1 MLKIMKY
8 DQKEGQV
15 YSENGLIH
23 INSSKPEFGSIM
35 VKSTPT
41 FRKGSVG
48 AFGLE
53 TRTAFYVD
61 RVKNLQMLD
70 LKEGMAFD
78 EVVGES
84 LKIIRLEQTT
94 PADGFRELINPT
106 TGEVVIAKDGTPVYW
121 CTKIVEASSTEADII
136 VEKATVTEVATAQ
149 VVKAEAALAE

>member
-8 DQKEGQV
+8 DQKEGQF
-15 YSENGLIH
+15 YSENRLIH
-23 INSSKPEFGSIM
+23 INSAKPEFGSIM

-53 TRTAFYVD
+53 VRTAFYVD

-70 LKEGMAFD
+70 LQEGQAFD

-84 LKIIRLEQTT
+84 LKIVRLEQTS
-94 PADGFRELINPT
+94 PADGFRELVNPT
-106 TGEVVIAKDGTPVYW
+106 TGEVVMAKDGTPIYW
-121 CTKIVEASSTEADII
+121 CTKIVEASSSETDIT
-136 VEKATVTEVATAQ
+136 VERAAVTEIATAK

>member
-1 MLKIMKY
+1 MLKIQKY

-23 INSSKPEFGSIM
+23 INSNKPEFGSIM
-35 VKSTPT
+35 LKSTPT

-70 LKEGMAFD
+70 LKEGQSFD
-78 EVVGES
+78 EVVGEN
-84 LKIIRLEQTT
+84 LKIVRLEQTS
-94 PADGFRELINPT
+94 PADGFRELVNPT
-106 TGEVVIAKDGTPVYW
+106 TGEVVSAKDGTPIYW
-121 CTKIVEASSTEADII
+121 CTKIVEADSTETDVI
-136 VEKATVTEVATAQ
+136 VEKATVTEIATAK
-149 VVKAEAALAE
+149 VVKAEAALTE